1 MLQMT
6 MFMMDSTLYWL
17 VHEPAVPLSV
27 SASMHMEPPAVTCPA
42 IVQEQPSGCQTLCLL
57 ADAVTGQIWCFVVK
71 IAQFAHRGNPNLRN
85 MQQTS
90 LA

>member
-27 SASMHMEPPAVTCPA
+27 NASMHIEPPAVTCPA
-42 IVQEQPSGCQTLCLL
+42 IVQEQASGCQTLCLL
-57 ADAVTGQIWCFVVK
+57 ADAVTGQILWLVSKLVRFCQFLHNLPVVVIK
-71 IAQFAHRGNPNLRN
+71 V
-85 MQQTS
+85 
-90 LA
+90 